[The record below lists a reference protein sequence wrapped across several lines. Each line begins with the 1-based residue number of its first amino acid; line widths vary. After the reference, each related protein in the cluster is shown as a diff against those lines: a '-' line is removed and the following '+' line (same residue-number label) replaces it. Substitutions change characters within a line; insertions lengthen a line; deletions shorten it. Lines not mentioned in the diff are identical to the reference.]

1 MQLQEELIEEDDLRK
16 PRGDKPPNSYIV
28 MSDNSLVQR
37 DNELQHAS
45 DMSGDSN
52 NSSPIRVDVSDHA
65 HLLSMGKVQ
74 GKSLILGTLFDFLSE
89 SLVKYVAM
97 KSCNIYRCS
106 VLFSKILNIFQ
117 ILCYDTFLLRSF
129 YLRNFFLCQTV
140 KLIQFVLSF
149 TCIYLSIKYPVFFQI

>member
-89 SLVKYVAM
+89 SLIKYVAM
-97 KSCNIYRCS
+97 KSCNIYRYS
-106 VLFSKILNIFQ
+106 VLFSKILNIF
-117 ILCYDTFLLRSF
+117 S
-129 YLRNFFLCQTV
+129 NFML
-140 KLIQFVLSF
+140 
-149 TCIYLSIKYPVFFQI
+149 

>member
-65 HLLSMGKVQ
+65 HPLSMGKVQ

-97 KSCNIYRCS
+97 KSCNIYRYF
-106 VLFSKILNIFQ
+106 VLFSKILNIF
-117 ILCYDTFLLRSF
+117 S
-129 YLRNFFLCQTV
+129 NFMLWYIPT
-140 KLIQFVLSF
+140 L
-149 TCIYLSIKYPVFFQI
+149 